1 MCLAIAGPWGAV
13 EGQGVEKEGVRE
25 ADWTTLGSLGQDY
38 EGAEVRSEQDHKLR
52 QDPQSLP

>member
-13 EGQGVEKEGVRE
+13 EGQSVEKEGVRE
-25 ADWTTLGSLGQDY
+25 ADWTTLGSL
-38 EGAEVRSEQDHKLR
+38 GAEVRSEQDHKLR